1 MHLQLKQKLLVLVA
15 VALLALISVGAF
27 SFMQAHKLNDALDE
41 AITRHALIVDTVD
54 KARGAQVRFKTQV
67 QEWKNILLRG
77 KDPGA
82 YAKHLK
88 GFDEE
93 ERAVRQRLEEVKATA
108 SQLGIADQ
116 LKIDA
121 VLATFGAL
129 GPAYRDA
136 LQHYDRS
143 TADPAGAVDK
153 RVHGLDRAPSAAIDE
168 LVTRIQKI
176 SADFNTEEAARA
188 AETFGSV
195 KTGLAAFLLGAVIV
209 LAGLSVVFIKSITGP
224 LADLESTMSG
234 IARHGDLTKRATIHK
249 QDEIGRMAAAF
260 NAMMGQL
267 QKIIG
272 EVHGASRHVSL
283 ASEQLDGSSHAL
295 AEVSEQ
301 QSGAVASSAAAIEEL
316 TVAIA
321 SVSDTARD
329 VQRQAADSVEK
340 TTEGSR
346 KVSQL
351 VGEVGLIQRNMGEIA
366 RTVEEFVRSTQVI
379 TGMTKEVRDIADQTN
394 LLALNAAI
402 EAARAGEAGRGF
414 AVVADEVRKL
424 AEKSARS
431 ASEIDTVTRSIMS
444 QSSAVQAAIAEGEQ
458 SIGTSTQLA
467 GEVEGVLMHS
477 RDAVL
482 QSTHGVTE
490 ITESVSEQ
498 QAAST
503 AIAQSMERIAN
514 MVEENSAAAQTIS
527 ASTTDLRALSQ
538 SLATAVAGFRVA

>member
-1 MHLQLKQKLLVLVA
+1 MQLQLKQKLLVLVA
-15 VALLALISVGAF
+15 VALLALLSVGAF
-27 SFMQAHKLNDALDE
+27 SFMQAHKLNDALNE
-41 AITRHALIVDTVD
+41 AIARHALIVDTVD

-77 KDPGA
+77 KDPEA

-88 GFDEE
+88 GFDDE
-93 ERAVRQRLEEVKATA
+93 ERIVRQRLEQVKATA
-108 SQLGIADQ
+108 GRLGIADQ

-121 VLATFGAL
+121 VLATFEKL

-136 LQHYDRS
+136 LQHYDRN
-143 TADPAGAVDK
+143 AAAPAAAVDK
-153 RVHGLDRAPSAAIDE
+153 RVRGLDRAPSAAIDE
-168 LVTRIQKI
+168 LVKQIQKI
-176 SADFNTEEAARA
+176 STDFNLEEAARA
-188 AETFGSV
+188 EQTFSSV
-195 KTGLAAFLLGAVIV
+195 KTGLAAFMLGAMIV
-209 LAGLSVVFIKSITGP
+209 LVGLSLVFVRSITGP
-224 LADLESTMSG
+224 LADLESTMSE
-234 IARHGDLTKRATIHK
+234 IARHGDLTQRAAIRN

-260 NAMMGQL
+260 NAMMAQL

-272 EVHGASRHVSL
+272 EVHGASEHVSR

-295 AEVSEQ
+295 AQVSEQ
-301 QSGAVASSAAAIEEL
+301 QSGAVASSAAAIEQL

-321 SVSDTARD
+321 SVSDTARE
-329 VQRQAADSVEK
+329 VQRQASDSVDK

-351 VGEVGLIQRNMGEIA
+351 AGEVELIQRNMGEIA

-379 TGMTKEVRDIADQTN
+379 TGMTREVRDIADQTN

-431 ASEIDTVTRSIMS
+431 ASEIDSVTRTIMS
-444 QSSAVQAAIAEGEQ
+444 QSGAVQAAIAAGEQ

-467 GEVEGVLMHS
+467 GEVEGVLGHS

-490 ITESVSEQ
+490 IAESVSEQ

-503 AIAQSMERIAN
+503 AIAQNMERIAN
-514 MVEENSAAAQTIS
+514 MVEENNAAAQSIS
-527 ASTTDLRALSQ
+527 ASTTDLRALSHN
-538 SLATAVAGFRVA
+538 LAAAVAGFRVA